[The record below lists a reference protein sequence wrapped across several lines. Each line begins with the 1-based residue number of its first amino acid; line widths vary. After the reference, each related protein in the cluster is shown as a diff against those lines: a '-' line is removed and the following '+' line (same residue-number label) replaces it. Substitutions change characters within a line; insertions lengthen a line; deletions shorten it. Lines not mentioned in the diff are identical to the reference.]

1 MRSVGFVNVL
11 ICGGGPATHLTTS
24 PSLLCC
30 VHPPQPGLG
39 HLPMSSEGNKA
50 QSSLSCYVSLPTN
63 VSATVGQW
71 LILVHLAKCLQ
82 DVCLGCLFPPPL
94 PTPAPPRVLKSWVES
109 GMPTS
114 PPPPPPL
121 PPAVTQS
128 QPPPVWG
135 GGGSSSSWRHKALP
149 DLTMIFFS
157 NHSFFVTPLAV
168 CWVCAGVWWE
178 KAWPSMEKLQHF
190 TVSVAD

>member
-1 MRSVGFVNVL
+1 MSVTGTACSMRS
-11 ICGGGPATHLTTS
+11 GGGRVSQCADLWRRSRHS
-24 PSLLCC
+24 FD
-30 VHPPQPGLG
+30 
-39 HLPMSSEGNKA
+39 HLPFPPLLRASTTARPWPFAHVFRGKQSPLQPVMLCVASHKCQRHCGTVINFGALGKMSSRRLFG
-50 QSSLSCYVSLPTN
+50 LSFPT
-63 VSATVGQW
+63 
-71 LILVHLAKCLQ
+71 
-82 DVCLGCLFPPPL
+82 PL

-128 QPPPVWG
+128 QPPPVFGG

-168 CWVCAGVWWE
+168 C
-178 KAWPSMEKLQHF
+178 
-190 TVSVAD
+190 